1 MDNIEALMSFG
12 LTRQEANIYILL
24 CREGELNGYEVSKL
38 TGISRSNSYS
48 ALAGLVDK
56 GASYII
62 EDGAV
67 KYTPVNI
74 KEFCENKIK
83 FMENNKNSLIKSIP
97 MKKIKDDGYIT
108 IKGKN
113 HIMNKFTHM
122 IVNAKE
128 RVYLFVCDEI
138 LNLVIDELNILRE
151 KKIKIVIITNSSF
164 EFQGVKVY
172 HKEQN
177 LKQIRLIV
185 DSKYVLTGEIEDE
198 MNSTCLYSSNSN
210 IVDVFKESLT
220 NEIKLIE
227 IKEGRDI

>member
-1 MDNIEALMSFG
+1 MDSIEALMSFG

-56 GASYII
+56 GAAYII

-83 FMENNKNSLIKSIP
+83 FMENNKNSLMKSIP

-113 HIMNKFTHM
+113 HIINKFTNM

>member
-56 GASYII
+56 GAAYII

-83 FMENNKNSLIKSIP
+83 FMENNKNSLMKSIP

-113 HIMNKFTHM
+113 HIINKFINM

>member
-56 GASYII
+56 GAAYII

-83 FMENNKNSLIKSIP
+83 FMENNKNSLMKSIP

-113 HIMNKFTHM
+113 HIINKFTNM